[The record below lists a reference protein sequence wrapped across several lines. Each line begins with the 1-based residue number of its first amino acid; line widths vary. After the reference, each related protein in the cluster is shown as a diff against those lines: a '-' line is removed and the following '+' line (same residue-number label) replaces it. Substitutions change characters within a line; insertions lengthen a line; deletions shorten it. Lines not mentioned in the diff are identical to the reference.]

1 MADIRTGKIEA
12 AKEKLESVKRAM
24 QKRSEVYYNGKLYRV
39 QAIRMYYS
47 AAFGGIV
54 YQAELVD
61 SVPRDWNSV
70 LTVALERVETE
81 LGRVE
86 EL

>member
-1 MADIRTGKIEA
+1 
-12 AKEKLESVKRAM
+12 
-24 QKRSEVYYNGKLYRV
+24 
-39 QAIRMYYS
+39 MYYS

-70 LTVALERVETE
+70 LTVALERVEAE

-86 EL
+86 GVK